1 MHDQIEPK
9 FNNDGELAMTTN
21 ETTGTQS
28 AEFEMGRRDVLMMTG
43 ATAAAFGVAAM
54 VSSRASAQ
62 QDEVWDKKFAKSDRV
77 DHRKVTYVNRLG
89 IKLVAD
95 LYIPKDIDQSTKHP
109 ALVVGHPFGGVKE
122 QTAGL
127 YAQTM
132 AERGFVTL
140 AHDASYQ
147 GESGPGLPHFIA
159 SPEAFQE
166 DFSAGVDFL
175 GVHPLVDREQ
185 IGVIGIC
192 GSGGFALGATQG
204 DPRIKAL
211 VAVVMYDIG
220 RANRF
225 GLHDAVSEDSRRKN
239 IEAAARQ
246 RWVEAEGGEKKF
258 NLGVVEQITA
268 DADPIS
274 KEFFDYYRT
283 PRGAHPRSTT
293 AMSANSTP
301 ALMQSFPADHLDW
314 INPRPVLLV
323 TGETAHSRFFSE
335 DIHRAL
341 PGPKELHVVPGAGHV
356 DLYDKVDLI
365 PWDKLQSFFE
375 QNLSA

>member
-1 MHDQIEPK
+1 M
-9 FNNDGELAMTTN
+9 NNHSESKTLEGGAALDA
-21 ETTGTQS
+21 
-28 AEFEMGRRDVLMMTG
+28 GRRNLLKLTG
-43 ATAAAFGVAAM
+43 AAAAAVGVASVAG
-54 VSSRASAQ
+54 APAFAQ
-62 QDEVWDKKFAKSDRV
+62 QNLAWDKTFPQSDRV
-77 DHRKVTYVNRLG
+77 DHQKVTYVNRLG
-89 IKLVAD
+89 ITLVAD
-95 LYIPKDIDQSTKHP
+95 LYIPKNIDQSTKLP

-147 GESGPGLPHFIA
+147 GESGNGLPDFIA
-159 SPEAFQE
+159 SPEAYQE
-166 DFSAGVDFL
+166 DFSAGVDYL
-175 GVHPLVDREQ
+175 GIHPLVNREQ

-192 GSGGFALGATQG
+192 GSGGFALGAAQG
-204 DPRIKAL
+204 DPRMKVIAT
-211 VAVVMYDIG
+211 VVMYDIG
-220 RANRF
+220 RANRY
-225 GLHDAVSEDSRRKN
+225 GLHDSVSEADRRKN

-246 RWVEAEGGEKKF
+246 RWVEAEGGEKKYS
-258 NLGVVEQITA
+258 LGVVEQLTA

-274 KEFFDYYRT
+274 REFFDYYRT

-293 AMSANSTP
+293 AMSVSSGP
-301 ALMQSFPADHLDW
+301 ALMQSFPSDHLDW

-335 DIHRAL
+335 DIHKAL

-365 PWDKLQSFFE
+365 PWEKLESFFK